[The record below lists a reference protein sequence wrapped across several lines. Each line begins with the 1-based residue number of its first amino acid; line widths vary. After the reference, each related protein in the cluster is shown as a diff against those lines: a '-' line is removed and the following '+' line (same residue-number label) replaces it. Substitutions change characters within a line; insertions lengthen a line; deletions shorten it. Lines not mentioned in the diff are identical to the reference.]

1 MGSNLA
7 DRVVIV
13 TGAMRGIGKAIA
25 LKLAKE
31 GAKVVVTDVD
41 QEECKE
47 VVKEIEEIGRT
58 GLALELDVT
67 NEEDWHNA
75 VKEVKEKF
83 GKIDILINNAG
94 ICDLEEAGDISKM
107 EKILSVNLKGTII
120 GCNAVLPLMIE
131 QKYGKIVNISSIAAI
146 VSWPKI
152 PTYSATKGGVIGLTK
167 CYAGYLGQYNINVNA
182 IAPGPIE
189 TKMLDDVLKKL
200 GMTRDMVCKAVSK
213 GRIGRPEDIA
223 NAVAF
228 LASDDADYITGQV
241 LVVDGGYT
249 VK

>member
-7 DRVVIV
+7 DRVAIV

-31 GAKVVVTDVD
+31 GAKVVVTDVN

-47 VVKEIEEIGRT
+47 VVKEIEEMGRT

-83 GKIDILINNAG
+83 GKIDILVNNAG

-120 GCNAVLPLMIE
+120 GCNAVIPLMIE

-167 CYAGYLGQYNINVNA
+167 CYAGYLGQYNINVNT

>member
-7 DRVVIV
+7 DRVAIV

-47 VVKEIEEIGRT
+47 VVKEIEEMGRT

-167 CYAGYLGQYNINVNA
+167 CYAGYLGQYNINVNT